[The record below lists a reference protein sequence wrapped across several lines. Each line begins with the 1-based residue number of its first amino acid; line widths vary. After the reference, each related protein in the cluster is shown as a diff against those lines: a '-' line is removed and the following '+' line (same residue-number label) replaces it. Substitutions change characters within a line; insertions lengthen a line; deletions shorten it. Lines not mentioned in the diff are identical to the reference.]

1 MVEVTDLHVLAKLSQ
16 GSPNEEDAFTIRD
29 SNDKEVLRIHN
40 LRELVDA
47 LSNLTSEEIFP
58 SLYRKIND
66 EIECAIALWIH
77 YVLGD
82 AVLSAKI
89 YHLVNERKDR
99 PDHLIIQV
107 FNLCFNRY
115 LNYQELMD
123 YSDDFSMF
131 NNDAEPSDL

>member
-1 MVEVTDLHVLAKLSQ
+1 MDEVTDIHVLAKLSQ

-29 SNDKEVLRIHN
+29 SNNKEILRIHN

-47 LSNLTSEEIFP
+47 LSNLSADEFFP
-58 SLYRKIND
+58 SLCRTTND
-66 EIECAIALWIH
+66 EIRCDIALWIH

-82 AVLSAKI
+82 AVLSAKTFN
-89 YHLVNERKDR
+89 LVNIHKDK
-99 PDHLIIQV
+99 PEHLKIQV

-131 NNDAEPSDL
+131 DNEVAPSDL

>member
-1 MVEVTDLHVLAKLSQ
+1 MVEITDIHVLAKLSL

-29 SNDKEVLRIHN
+29 VNNKEIIRIHN

-47 LSNLTSEEIFP
+47 LSNLSTEELFP
-58 SLYRKIND
+58 SLCKSTND

-89 YHLVNERKDR
+89 FNLVNTLKDH
-99 PDHLIIQV
+99 PEHLRIQV

-123 YSDDFSMF
+123 YSDDFSIF
-131 NNDAEPSDL
+131 DDEVSPSDL